1 MNPIVSNKSEENGVL
16 KFTLSGVNLSYANA
30 IRRIIL
36 SEIPCIVFKT
46 SPYEQNK
53 ATIYTNTS
61 RLNNEILKQRLS
73 SIPIYIDDLA
83 FPIED
88 YIMEV
93 NEKNNTDTIQIVT
106 SNDFKIKN
114 IKNGKYLSKEAVSKI
129 FPPDPISNS
138 HIDFVRLRPKL
149 SDDIEGEQIHLECY
163 FSISNARDDGMFNVV
178 SCSSFSNTIDPT
190 AAKQAWNEKE
200 KQLRSENQQADD
212 IEFIKKDWYALEAL
226 RFFKPDSF
234 DFIIETI
241 GVFENEEI
249 VKKASMIMIE
259 KLQTFNKIIQENG
272 RAYISHIR
280 DTTVPECYD
289 IKLEGEDYT
298 LGKVL
303 EYILYEYYYLKNK
316 ISYCSFR
323 KPHPHISESYI
334 RISMVSFDGNSNSNS
349 NSNSNGSSRDSR
361 SRSMSGGADS
371 SDSSGRR
378 DESSEKVEDIIMM
391 INEITLIATDVYD
404 KLINSF
410 K

>member
-1 MNPIVSNKSEENGVL
+1 MNPVVSNKSEENGVL

-46 SPYEQNK
+46 TPYEQNK
-53 ATIYTNTS
+53 ATIYANTT

-73 SIPIYIDDLA
+73 CIPIHIDDLA

-88 YIMEV
+88 YILEV
-93 NEKNNTDTIQIVT
+93 NEKNNTDTIKIVT

-149 SDDIEGEQIHLECY
+149 SDDIDGEQIHLECY

-178 SCSSFSNTIDPT
+178 SCSSFSNTIDPI
-190 AAKQAWNEKE
+190 AAKQAWDEKE
-200 KQLRSENQQADD
+200 KQLRSENQTSDD
-212 IEFIKKDWYALEAL
+212 IAFIKKDWYVLEAL

-298 LGKVL
+298 LGKVV

-334 RISMVSFDGNSNSNS
+334 RISMVSFDANSNSNS
-349 NSNSNGSSRDSR
+349 NSNAGERDSR

-371 SDSSGRR
+371 SDSSGKR
-378 DESSEKVEDIIMM
+378 DEPSEKVENIIMM

-404 KLINSF
+404 KLVNSF